1 MNTSALAARRWLP
14 RLLLA
19 CSVLALGACA
29 PLERQPNEYQV
40 GRTRLNLP
48 AGDWED
54 LGTADTVYPLPS
66 QPGGSIALQA
76 RTLVLHG
83 PKKEVLAVLRVQT
96 NRGNFERED
105 VLWTGNCP
113 RQQGMDVEDARSG
126 SNVRVDCLRMKRWA
140 DGAWMDKHQSEWA
153 QWLAGRKLAPLQP
166 ASYISYRYGMDR
178 GALVVVDAW
187 VVQNLLRPP
196 TRNSHEF
203 LVAGRPA
210 KAWTEALAQAA
221 RQSTGMMDGTFT
233 IPPFPVPAAPRP

>member
-54 LGTADTVYPLPS
+54 LGTTDTVYPLPS

-126 SNVRVDCLRMKRWA
+126 SNVRVDCLRFKRWV
-140 DGAWMDKHQSEWA
+140 DGP
-153 QWLAGRKLAPLQP
+153 QWLA
-166 ASYISYRYGMDR
+166 M
-178 GALVVVDAW
+178 
-187 VVQNLLRPP
+187 
-196 TRNSHEF
+196 
-203 LVAGRPA
+203 
-210 KAWTEALAQAA
+210 
-221 RQSTGMMDGTFT
+221 T
-233 IPPFPVPAAPRP
+233 IHSE